1 MYHPTTRVLTVLEL
15 LQSHPRLSGPELARR
30 LEVDPR
36 TVRRYIS
43 MLQELGI
50 PVEGGRGR
58 YGFYRLRPGFKLPP
72 LLFSED
78 EALALVLGLL
88 AARRM
93 GLAATAPAIE
103 GALAKVERVLPEALR
118 ERVRAVQEV
127 LVLDSA
133 GLPAVPAANEIVVAI
148 GAAARQRR
156 RVWLRHT
163 SFDGHET
170 ERELDPYSLVYR
182 AGRWYAAG
190 YCHLRHD
197 IRVFRLNRVL
207 RVEPRDATFE
217 RPADFDALFEVERAI
232 ASVPQEWYAEVLLD
246 TTLEAARMRVPPAF
260 AIIEETPEGVLLR
273 CQVDHLDFVASV
285 VAGLGCAFTVREP
298 PELRDALRALA
309 ARVLAGAGATEG
321 VQGERR

>member
-1 MYHPTTRVLTVLEL
+1 VLTVLEL

-36 TVRRYIS
+36 TVRRYVC

-58 YGFYRLRPGFKLPP
+58 YGTYRLRPGFKLPP

-93 GLAATAPAIE
+93 GLAATAPAVE

-118 ERVRAVQEV
+118 ERVRAVQEI
-127 LVLDSA
+127 LVLDHA
-133 GLPAVPAANEIVVAI
+133 GLEGVPAANEVVVAI
-148 GAAARQRR
+148 SAAARQRR
-156 RVWLRHT
+156 RVWLRHVA
-163 SFDGHET
+163 FDGRESA
-170 ERELDPYSLVYR
+170 RELDPYSIVYR

-197 IRVFRLNRVL
+197 LRVFRLDRVL
-207 RVEPRDATFE
+207 SVEPREASFD
-217 RPADFDALFEVERAI
+217 RPADFDALAEVERAI
-232 ASVPQEWYAEVLLD
+232 ASVPQEWYAEALLQ
-246 TTLEAARMRVPPAF
+246 TTLEEARCRVPPAF
-260 AIIEETPEGVLLR
+260 AIMEETPEGVLLR
-273 CQVDHLDFVASV
+273 CQVNHLSYVASV
-285 VAGLGCAFTVREP
+285 LAGLGCAFTVREP
-298 PELRDALRALA
+298 PELRDELRAVA
-309 ARVLAGAGATEG
+309 ARVLAGAEPPTALY
-321 VQGERR
+321 